1 MGTSNDTGH
10 FVLVTSLVA
19 SEVGLILFLLY
30 ALSSESAEQK
40 EKGQVAVRRE
50 VGAPRAVVLLIR
62 PTPPTE
68 KTMRGHPNANES
80 LRADVHVD
88 LRRADITHLKID
100 NVRLHLCRHDLSRL
114 THAQGRAAERRV
126 AAGAAGGTA
135 GEVSP

>member
-1 MGTSNDTGH
+1 
-10 FVLVTSLVA
+10 
-19 SEVGLILFLLY
+19 
-30 ALSSESAEQK
+30 
-40 EKGQVAVRRE
+40 
-50 VGAPRAVVLLIR
+50 
-62 PTPPTE
+62 
-68 KTMRGHPNANES
+68 MRGHPNANES

>member
-1 MGTSNDTGH
+1 MGTTSNSNGTGQ
-10 FVLVTSLVA
+10 FVLVA
-19 SEVGLILFLLY
+19 SEVGVILFLLY
-30 ALSSESAEQK
+30 ALSSESAGQK
-40 EKGQVAVRRE
+40 EEGQVAVRRK

-88 LRRADITHLKID
+88 LRRADIIHLKID
-100 NVRLHLCRHDLSRL
+100 NVRLHLCHHDLSRL
-114 THAQGRAAERRV
+114 THALEWAAERVV
-126 AAGAAGGTA
+126 AAGAASGTA